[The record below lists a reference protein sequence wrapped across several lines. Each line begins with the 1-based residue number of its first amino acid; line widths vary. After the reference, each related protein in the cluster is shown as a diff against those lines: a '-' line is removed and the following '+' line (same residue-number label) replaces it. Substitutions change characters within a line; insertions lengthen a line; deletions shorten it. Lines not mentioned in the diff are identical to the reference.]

1 MKLHAVSAGVGTLVH
16 SFQNLAW
23 QNATSRAVTVLVGTK
38 LCLGIVYRSTTD
50 DVAEFSPLTQLLL
63 VEILKLGVSFAWWT
77 RERQNTSPGDHP
89 GREGSRSGSP
99 VNSQPTYLR
108 LSLPPIPT
116 LIPLA
121 GIISLNCAVGFAG
134 VEAQRFAVP
143 GAIHMFSLFTPL
155 VCVLLLQLLF
165 RRHYS
170 ASTWNGLLFQLAGLA
185 LIQCGTDINH
195 MKLTSTLLLVGRV
208 YLQAVLL
215 SWMDLVFKW
224 ADHPLSALNLILW
237 GSSSL
242 LYLVAYVFIH
252 SESLWT
258 FNFSVYGFI
267 VAMITAVE
275 VVAMTF
281 VLKHGDALTVGAT
294 SYSVS
299 SILAFFSVLFGHANY
314 KLLILLGICI
324 AAYGLG
330 IFVVERIS
338 ADQEEQPKEMDVQS
352 EESPIKAA
360 IALGIGSIAVII
372 ATVAISSQGTG
383 VGLQS
388 PRPTPWFDFTA
399 LPPTQSK
406 AWCPRK
412 PLPKLSGRKETKKR
426 ARVTSAFDNILL
438 IVFFSHPRYDVNLD
452 YHLEM
457 YQDYFP
463 NILYVGPQTRED
475 AGHKGVYDVLVDGFK
490 SDEDLSGD
498 WFKMAGRMAHHMLF
512 TAMKQN
518 PCYDGYLWAPF
529 DTFLNVP
536 RLIQFKQDT
545 IWWHS
550 PFQDIITYVDNPA
563 LTNISHHAPPG
574 TIQPGPAKDLIAKFK
589 HWGKDWWWGEPNVG
603 LKACMPAFETVSA
616 KRRAQLAQ
624 LTDGEL
630 RMVGGSADTLYLP
643 GYLREA
649 FLETMDP
656 FLDTDCFLEIA
667 VPTAVHLIRPPSQKI
682 SFVDHWWIWEEPLN
696 ATFVRNQWADGYE
709 VDTFHKYQ
717 FGKKD
722 EQGHFQEAGDGLAS
736 PFRITSHYAPSD
748 TEGGQHIISH
758 ITHLVDSYFI
768 WVGGTVERLDSLQAP
783 PQAGGS
789 LLADNEVNQQDGV
802 LESRSV
808 ELLVAQAM
816 QTGSLAK
823 DFSCAMP
830 GTQATT
836 PALGVPIF
844 RSRDSDESLALSQ
857 RLARRFKKQIFLS
870 IDIPVLMKTSGQ
882 TSHFMSQAEKH
893 LLITLKSFEAQ

>member
-1 MKLHAVSAGVGTLVH
+1 MAKRDFSSCGEPMITSKVH
-16 SFQNLAW
+16 SRELKQFHPK
-23 QNATSRAVTVLVGTK
+23 TVLVGTK
-38 LCLGIVYRSTTD
+38 LCLGVLYRSTTD
-50 DVAEFSPLTQLLL
+50 DVADFSPLTQLLL
-63 VEILKLGVSFAWWT
+63 VEILKFGVSFAWWT
-77 RERQNTSPGDHP
+77 RERQTISPGDQYVGLEDGDDRQSP
-89 GREGSRSGSP
+89 RLFSPNRDGNGNGDRSASP
-99 VNSQPTYLR
+99 VNSRHTYSK

-121 GIISLNCAVGFAG
+121 GIIALNCAVGFAG

-155 VCVLLLQLLF
+155 FCALLLQLLF

-185 LIQCGTDINH
+185 LVQCGTDINH

-208 YLQAVLL
+208 YLQGVLL

-252 SESLWT
+252 SDSLWA
-258 FNFSVYGFI
+258 FNFSIYGFAVGI
-267 VAMITAVE
+267 ITAVE
-275 VVAMTF
+275 VVTMTF
-281 VLKHGDALTVGAT
+281 VLKNSDALVVGAT

-299 SILAFFSVLFGHANY
+299 ILLALFSILLGTAKY
-314 KLLILLGICI
+314 KLLILLGVLI

-330 IFVVERIS
+330 VFVTERVS
-338 ADQEEQPKEMDVQS
+338 ADQGEENKEVDIQPED
-352 EESPIKAA
+352 SPIKAA
-360 IALGIGSIAVII
+360 IALGIASIAVII
-372 ATVAISSQGTG
+372 AMVAISSQGTG

-426 ARVTSAFDNILL
+426 ARVTSAFDNVLL
-438 IVFFSHPRYDVNLD
+438 IVFFSHARYDVNLD

-498 WFKMAGRMAHHMLF
+498 WFKMAGRVCIHTLLALP
-512 TAMKQN
+512 MKEN

-550 PFQDIITYVDNPA
+550 PFQDIVTYVDNPA
-563 LTNISHHAPPG
+563 LTNASHHAPSG
-574 TIQPGPAKDLIAKFK
+574 TVQPGPAKDLIAEFK

-603 LKACMPAFETVSA
+603 LKACMPAFEAVSA

-624 LTDGEL
+624 LTNEDL

-643 GYLREA
+643 GYLREP
-649 FLETMDP
+649 FLETLDL

-667 VPTAVHLIRPPSQKI
+667 VPTAVHLVRPPSQKI

-717 FGKKD
+717 FGSKD
-722 EQGHFQEAGDGLAS
+722 EQGHFQGNPG
-736 PFRITSHYAPSD
+736 
-748 TEGGQHIISH
+748 H
-758 ITHLVDSYFI
+758 ITAVQDLQVDS
-768 WVGGTVERLDSLQAP
+768 
-783 PQAGGS
+783 
-789 LLADNEVNQQDGV
+789 
-802 LESRSV
+802 
-808 ELLVAQAM
+808 
-816 QTGSLAK
+816 
-823 DFSCAMP
+823 
-830 GTQATT
+830 
-836 PALGVPIF
+836 
-844 RSRDSDESLALSQ
+844 
-857 RLARRFKKQIFLS
+857 FKRQG
-870 IDIPVLMKTSGQ
+870 M
-882 TSHFMSQAEKH
+882 A
-893 LLITLKSFEAQ
+893 